1 MIYLPPASNKK
12 KGHKM
17 ITIYYAHGDLKKQ
30 PKIII
35 RRLLKLF
42 TRDLLREIARKINI
56 PIGRNKKDTITSII
70 NNLDKI
76 STMSTRIQITID
88 K

>member
-1 MIYLPPASNKK
+1 
-12 KGHKM
+12 M